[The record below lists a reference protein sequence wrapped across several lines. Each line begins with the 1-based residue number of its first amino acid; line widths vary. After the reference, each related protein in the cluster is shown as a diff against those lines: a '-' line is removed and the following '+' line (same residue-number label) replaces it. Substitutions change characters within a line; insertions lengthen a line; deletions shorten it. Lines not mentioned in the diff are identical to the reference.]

1 MNIITNESIILC
13 DVDNTLI
20 EDYTPATVFIAY
32 PDENTVPFYVPTTN
46 KGYLEL
52 DYYGKQV
59 YKKPIMEHVDFI
71 RSLKKRGYYIIV
83 HSGNGYLWAKQVVSA
98 LDMNDC
104 VDMVMTKACK
114 HLDDDADTTHVIG
127 PRIFLKEQK

>member
-1 MNIITNESIILC
+1 MNIVTNESIILC

-20 EDYTPATVFIAY
+20 EDYIPPKI
-32 PDENTVPFYVPTTN
+32 FYTMANGIKEMPVPTTN
-46 KGYLEL
+46 EGYLEL
-52 DYYGKQV
+52 DYYGKLV
-59 YKKPIMEHVDFI
+59 YKKPITEHIDFI
-71 RSLKKRGYYIIV
+71 RSLKKRGYYVIV

-114 HLDDDADTTHVIG
+114 HLDDDEDPTHVIG
-127 PRIFLKEQK
+127 PRIFLK

>member
-1 MNIITNESIILC
+1 MNIVTNESIILV

-20 EDYTPATVFIAY
+20 EDCIIPKMIYAKSDGEEVYLSI
-32 PDENTVPFYVPTTN
+32 PTTEDR
-46 KGYLEL
+46 YLEL

-59 YKKPIMEHVDFI
+59 YKKPITEHIDFV
-71 RSLKKRGYYIIV
+71 RSLKKRGYYVIV
-83 HSGNGYLWAKQVVSA
+83 HSGNGYLWAKQVVGA

-114 HLDDDADTTHVIG
+114 HLDDDADPTHVIG
-127 PRIFLKEQK
+127 PRIYLK

>member
-1 MNIITNESIILC
+1 MNIVTNESIIL
-13 DVDNTLI
+13 VDIDGTLI
-20 EDYTPATVFIAY
+20 EDYEIQKITYNTPYGVETMS
-32 PDENTVPFYVPTTN
+32 VPTTN
-46 KGYLEL
+46 NGYLEL

-59 YKKPIMEHVDFI
+59 YKKPITEHIDFV
-71 RSLKKRGYYIIV
+71 RSLKKRGYYVIV
-83 HSGNGYLWAKQVVSA
+83 HSGNGYLWAKQVVGA

-114 HLDDDADTTHVIG
+114 HLDDDADPTHVIG